1 MNKLVE
7 VNLRLIAAKA
17 EQLAMK
23 YAQGKLW
30 EGDLQTGLSEIYQ
43 ALSDAQQTARTDL

>member
-30 EGDLQTGLSEIYQ
+30 EGDLQSGLDEIYR
-43 ALSDAQQTARTDL
+43 ALDEARQSARTDL